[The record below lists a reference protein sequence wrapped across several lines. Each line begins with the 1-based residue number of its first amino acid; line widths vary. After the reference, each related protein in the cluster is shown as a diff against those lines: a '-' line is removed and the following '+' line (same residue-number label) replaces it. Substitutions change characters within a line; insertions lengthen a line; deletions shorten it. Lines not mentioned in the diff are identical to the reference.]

1 MPGAGS
7 AIDYNTLSFTL
18 LSFLF
23 KSVSVI
29 GCPINLKVGMPV
41 FPVGSPP
48 ISRPPKL
55 GAQRDCLWVGG
66 IIRTAVRISPVWVRE
81 FTNSRSRKGLSLRRQ
96 AATSAAV
103 RFFPA

>member
-29 GCPINLKVGMPV
+29 GCPIDLKVGVPV
-41 FPVGSPP
+41 FPRWFPP
-48 ISRPPKL
+48 IFPRSWMPSGTVVGGGHHQDCCQDFAPLGSRIHEFAF
-55 GAQRDCLWVGG
+55 AQRPFLE
-66 IIRTAVRISPVWVRE
+66 TA
-81 FTNSRSRKGLSLRRQ
+81 SRHKRGCALFPRLR
-96 AATSAAV
+96 
-103 RFFPA
+103 

>member
-1 MPGAGS
+1 MTGAGS

-48 ISRPPKL
+48 FPAPRSWVPSGTVCGWGASSGLLSGFRPF
-55 GAQRDCLWVGG
+55 GFA
-66 IIRTAVRISPVWVRE
+66 
-81 FTNSRSRKGLSLRRQ
+81 NSRIR
-96 AATSAAV
+96 V
-103 RFFPA
+103 RAKAFP

>member
-29 GCPINLKVGMPV
+29 GCPINLKVGVPV
-41 FPVGSPP
+41 FPRWFPP

-55 GAQRDCLWVGG
+55 DAQRDCGG
-66 IIRTAVRISPVWVRE
+66 WGASSGLLSGFRPFGFA
-81 FTNSRSRKGLSLRRQ
+81 NSRIR
-96 AATSAAV
+96 V
-103 RFFPA
+103 RAKAFP